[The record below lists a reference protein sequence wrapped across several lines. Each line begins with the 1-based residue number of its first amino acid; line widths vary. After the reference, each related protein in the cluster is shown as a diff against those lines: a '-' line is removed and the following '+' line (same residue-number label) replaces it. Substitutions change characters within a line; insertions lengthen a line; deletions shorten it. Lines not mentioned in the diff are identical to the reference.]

1 MPTLLIGIL
10 GILVYA
16 CVLAILLWGLARV
29 PWFDADVKQFI
40 RVVLIVV
47 FALWVL
53 FALLGAV
60 PMVPAYPFRR

>member
-1 MPTLLIGIL
+1 MPTLLI

-53 FALLGAV
+53 FALLGSV
-60 PMVPAYPFRR
+60 PMFPAFSYRR